1 MELIQEGFEVVIVD
15 DLSNSS
21 LSVLDGLK
29 KITGKTIPF
38 IEINLQDKNQVSKLF
53 KVHPEIS
60 GVIHFAA
67 YKAVGESVL
76 KPLEYYEN
84 NLGSLINVI
93 KEIEKK
99 ENDFPF
105 IFSSSCTVYGQ
116 ADKLPIDELAPI
128 KRAESPYGKTKQFGE
143 EILIDAS
150 GANDFLKVIS
160 LRYFNPVGNHRS
172 NEIGELISGTP
183 QNLIPFI
190 TQTASGVYKKL
201 TVFGDDYPTR
211 DGTCV
216 RDYIH
221 VVDLAKAHVQGLNR
235 IINKNHSKNYE
246 VFNLGTGKGY
256 TVLEVIKIFEKIS
269 GEKLNYKI
277 GPRRKGD
284 IAAAY
289 ADTRKAN
296 DFLSWKAE
304 LTMEE
309 ALISA
314 WSWEKKNRNK

>member
-1 MELIQEGFEVVIVD
+1 
-15 DLSNSS
+15 
-21 LSVLDGLK
+21 
-29 KITGKTIPF
+29 
-38 IEINLQDKNQVSKLF
+38 
-53 KVHPEIS
+53 
-60 GVIHFAA
+60 
-67 YKAVGESVL
+67 
-76 KPLEYYEN
+76 
-84 NLGSLINVI
+84 
-93 KEIEKK
+93 
-99 ENDFPF
+99 
-105 IFSSSCTVYGQ
+105 
-116 ADKLPIDELAPI
+116 
-128 KRAESPYGKTKQFGE
+128 
-143 EILIDAS
+143 
-150 GANDFLKVIS
+150 

-172 NEIGELISGTP
+172 NEIGELISGAP

-201 TVFGDDYPTR
+201 SVFGDDYPTR

-221 VVDLAKAHVQGLNR
+221 VVDLAKAHVQALNR
-235 IINKNHSKNYE
+235 ILNKNHSKNYD

-269 GEKLNYKI
+269 GEKLNYEI

-296 DFLSWKAE
+296 DVLSWKAE
-304 LTMEE
+304 LTLEE

-314 WSWEKKNRNK
+314 WRWERKNRNK